1 MKKVLV
7 FIICFLLTTSLA
19 WAETPE
25 SISKSYFEFVKHQK
39 WDEISGLYDPVALR
53 DFREMMS
60 FLIEVP
66 DEKSS
71 VVLARFFGPGTT
83 KASLKAMSDASFFSS
98 FLKSTM
104 SMAVQL
110 GQLDFKKIDVLG
122 SVPEGTNLRHVVART
137 FTGMG
142 EMSMEQMNVISFKK
156 TNEGWKM
163 LMQAK
168 MKGMAQQLKR
178 TISLFGTKT
187 ALSESPVQDGGSYFK
202 RGNSYLNEGQ
212 YDKAI
217 SEYSKAIE
225 INPKDNKAYTKRGLA
240 YGRRG
245 QFDQAISDFNKAIE
259 INPKDNKAYNN
270 RGFAYSRRGQF
281 DQAIS
286 DYNKAIE
293 INPKYNKAYTNRGAA
308 YARRGQFDQAISDY
322 NKAIEINPTN
332 TNAYY
337 GIGCIYSLQNN
348 LSKALKYL
356 ELALENGHNNFDWIS
371 KDPDWDNI

>member
-25 SISKSYFEFVKHQK
+25 SISKSYFEFVKHQQ

-202 RGNSYLNEGQ
+202 RGNSYFNEGQ

-217 SEYSKAIE
+217 SEYNKAIE
-225 INPKDNKAYTKRGLA
+225 INPKYNKAYTSRGAA
-240 YGRRG
+240 YDRRG

-259 INPKDNKAYNN
+259 INP
-270 RGFAYSRRGQF
+270 
-281 DQAIS
+281 
-286 DYNKAIE
+286 
-293 INPKYNKAYTNRGAA
+293 
-308 YARRGQFDQAISDY
+308 
-322 NKAIEINPTN
+322 TN
-332 TNAYY
+332 TSAYY
-337 GIGCIYSLQNN
+337 NIGCIYSLQNN

-371 KDPDWDNI
+371 KDPDWDNIRSSNEFKMLIEKYKK